1 MQLSFIA
8 RLDALNRLLTRRI
21 SLILSFL
28 AVISCLLGFGW
39 LKQELGMRMLDE
51 MSGYDSEMLN
61 TQMLLY
67 GESGR
72 ALHLRFTLILD
83 MVFPLAYGAFLGGL
97 LVLAA
102 RGIFDKAVLAPVL
115 AVMVL
120 DVSENVQIALMLA
133 QFPDLGMQQ
142 IAFASATTLA
152 KFWAIWFFLMW
163 LAGLV
168 LWNLWVRLR
177 ARDA

>member
-1 MQLSFIA
+1 
-8 RLDALNRLLTRRI
+8 
-21 SLILSFL
+21 
-28 AVISCLLGFGW
+28 
-39 LKQELGMRMLDE
+39 
-51 MSGYDSEMLN
+51 
-61 TQMLLY
+61 
-67 GESGR
+67 
-72 ALHLRFTLILD
+72 
-83 MVFPLAYGAFLGGL
+83 
-97 LVLAA
+97 LAA

-152 KFWAIWFFLMW
+152 KFWAIWFFLTW

>member
-1 MQLSFIA
+1 
-8 RLDALNRLLTRRI
+8 
-21 SLILSFL
+21 
-28 AVISCLLGFGW
+28 
-39 LKQELGMRMLDE
+39 
-51 MSGYDSEMLN
+51 
-61 TQMLLY
+61 
-67 GESGR
+67 
-72 ALHLRFTLILD
+72 LHLRFTLILD

-133 QFPDLGMQQ
+133 QFPDLGTQQ